1 MDELDT
7 DTNEEDAIPSPMGDE
22 GKPPSSPVDSGTSN
36 NPALAKIN
44 SFSQDKWQLER
55 CPRISYLHFVNIT
68 FSTLTKDCRI
78 QILYEWK
85 MNTWKTS

>member
-7 DTNEEDAIPSPMGDE
+7 DTNEEDAIPSPMRDE
-22 GKPPSSPVDSGTSN
+22 GKPPSSPVDSGISN

-68 FSTLTKDCRI
+68 FSTLL
-78 QILYEWK
+78 Q
-85 MNTWKTS
+85 